1 VEEEEGA
8 EGLVFRGG
16 GDAQVDR
23 QVVVD
28 PTKVRETSVRR
39 E

>member
-1 VEEEEGA
+1 MEEEEGA

-16 GDAQVDR
+16 GDALVDR
-23 QVVVD
+23 QVAVD
-28 PTKVRETSVRR
+28 PTKVRESSVRR